1 MGVRANDEINNR
13 QTKVIFPMKTT
24 GKTARQAKPSSTRK
38 TPSKKKKAKSKI
50 ILTSLAVGAVGI
62 LGYLAWQFYNKRK
75 ASRRSSS
82 GNSDFMTILPT
93 TTAAAI
99 YPSATSTSSVNS
111 SASVPL
117 PKPAT
122 QTTTAKKTTT
132 TLSSFPL
139 KKGSKNEL
147 VKSLQL
153 ALIAKYGAGI
163 LPKYGADGDFGS
175 ETVAALTKAGL
186 PSTIDETTY
195 YVLIQ
200 GSSSVTDKSALANK
214 FLTAAENG
222 DFNTVLSLLK
232 QMKTKEDYKQV
243 SEIFVQFRLRGVRQ
257 TLVNGLL
264 GSFSNE
270 NQKQQIR
277 YEFIR
282 MGLKYDGNQWSL
294 SGFDGRPIVTTEAT
308 NVWISATENVG
319 VQPSVVLGAEVSRK
333 LDYTLFENN
342 GKYFLVATKSI
353 RYL

>member
-1 MGVRANDEINNR
+1 
-13 QTKVIFPMKTT
+13 MKTK
-24 GKTARQAKPSSTRK
+24 GKSKPTRRAKPSSAK
-38 TPSKKKKAKSKI
+38 TPSKKKAKSKI

-82 GNSDFMTILPT
+82 GNADLMTILPG
-93 TTAAAI
+93 TTAASI
-99 YPSATSTSSVNS
+99 YPSATSTTVNT
-111 SASVPL
+111 AVSVPL
-117 PKPAT
+117 PKPAAPS
-122 QTTTAKKTTT
+122 TTAKKTTT

-139 KKGSKNEL
+139 KKGSRNEL

-175 ETVAALTKAGL
+175 ETVTALAKAGL
-186 PSTIDETTY
+186 PATIDESTY
-195 YVLIQ
+195 YVIVQ
-200 GSSSVTDKSALANK
+200 GSSSAVDKSALAGK
-214 FLTAAENG
+214 FLTAAEYA
-222 DFNTVLSLLK
+222 DFKTVLSLLK
-232 QMKTKEDYKQV
+232 QMRTKEDYKQV
-243 SEIFVQFRLRGVRQ
+243 NEIFIQYRLRGVRQ

-264 GSFSNE
+264 GSFTNE

-282 MGLKYDGNQWSL
+282 MGLKYNGSQWSL
-294 SGFDGRPIVTTEAT
+294 DGFDGRPIVTTEAT

-319 VQPSVVLGAEVSRK
+319 VQASVVLGAEVTRK

-342 GKYFLVATKSI
+342 GRYFLVATKSI
-353 RYL
+353 KYL

>member
-1 MGVRANDEINNR
+1 
-13 QTKVIFPMKTT
+13 MKTK
-24 GKTARQAKPSSTRK
+24 GKSKPTRQGKPTSTRK
-38 TPSKKKKAKSKI
+38 TPPSKKKAKSKI

-82 GNSDFMTILPT
+82 GNADLMTILPG

-99 YPSATSTSSVNS
+99 YPSATSTTVNTA
-111 SASVPL
+111 ASVPL
-117 PKPAT
+117 PKPAV
-122 QTTTAKKTTT
+122 QSTTAKKATS

-175 ETVAALTKAGL
+175 ETVAALSKVGL
-186 PSTIDETTY
+186 PATIDESTY
-195 YVLIQ
+195 YVIVQ
-200 GSSSVTDKSALANK
+200 TSSSAVDKSALAGK
-214 FLTAAENG
+214 FITAAEKG
-222 DFNTVLSLLK
+222 DFNTVMSLLK
-232 QMKTKEDYKQV
+232 QMRTKEDYKQV
-243 SEIFVQFRLRGVRQ
+243 NEIFIQYRLRGVRQ

-264 GSFSNE
+264 GSFTNE

-282 MGLKYDGNQWSL
+282 MGLKYNGSQWSL
-294 SGFDGRPIVTTEAT
+294 DGFDGRPIVTTEAT
-308 NVWISATENVG
+308 NVWISATKNVG
-319 VQPSVVLGAEVSRK
+319 VQASVVLGAEVTRK

-342 GKYFLVATKSI
+342 GRYFLVATKSI
-353 RYL
+353 KYL

>member
-1 MGVRANDEINNR
+1 
-13 QTKVIFPMKTT
+13 MKTT
-24 GKTARQAKPSSTRK
+24 GKPTRKVKPSSTRK
-38 TPSKKKKAKSKI
+38 TPSKKKAKSKI

-82 GNSDFMTILPT
+82 VNPDFATILPG

-99 YPSATSTSSVNS
+99 YPSSISTSSANT

-117 PKPAT
+117 PKPTT
-122 QTTTAKKTTT
+122 QATTTKKPTT

-153 ALIAKYGAGI
+153 ALIAKYGTSI
-163 LPKYGADGDFGS
+163 LPRYGADGDFGS
-175 ETVAALTKAGL
+175 ETVAALAKAGL
-186 PSTIDETTY
+186 PAIIDETTY
-195 YVLIQ
+195 YVIIQ
-200 GSSSVTDKSALANK
+200 GSSGVVDKSALASK
-214 FLTAAENG
+214 FFTAASNG
-222 DFNTVLSLLK
+222 DFNTVLTLLK
-232 QMKTKEDYKQV
+232 QLKSKEDYRQV
-243 SEIFVQFRLRGVRQ
+243 SEIFVQYRLRGVRQ

-264 GSFSNE
+264 NSFTSE

-294 SGFDGRPIVTTEAT
+294 GGFDGRPIVTTELT

-319 VQPSVVLGAEVSRK
+319 VQASVVLGAEVSRK

>member
-1 MGVRANDEINNR
+1 
-13 QTKVIFPMKTT
+13 MKTT
-24 GKTARQAKPSSTRK
+24 GKQKPARPGKPSSTRK
-38 TPSKKKKAKSKI
+38 TASKKKAKSKI

-82 GNSDFMTILPT
+82 TSADYMTILPGT
-93 TTAAAI
+93 TSAAI
-99 YPSATSTSSVNS
+99 YPNATNTSSGNS
-111 SASVPL
+111 SASIPL

-122 QTTTAKKTTT
+122 QTTTTNKTTN

-139 KKGSKNEL
+139 KKGSRNEL

-186 PSTIDETTY
+186 PTTIDETNY
-195 YVLIQ
+195 YVIVQ
-200 GSSSVTDKSALANK
+200 GSSGVTDKNALAGK
-214 FLTAAENG
+214 FLTAAVNG
-222 DFNTVLSLLK
+222 NFSTVLSLLK
-232 QMKTKEDYKQV
+232 QLKTKEDYRQV
-243 SEIFVQFRLRGVRQ
+243 SETFVQYRLRGVRQ

-264 GSFSNE
+264 NTFTNE
-270 NQKQQIR
+270 SQKQQIR

-282 MGLKYDGNQWSL
+282 MGLKYDGKQWSL
-294 SGFDGRPIVTTEAT
+294 DGFDGRPIVTTEPT

-319 VQPSVVLGAEVSRK
+319 VQASVVLGAEVTRK

-342 GKYFLVATKSI
+342 GRYFLVATKSI